1 MNIAK
6 KEKAYQITLVL
17 LPIIGVLF
25 QGLYSGFTSTIF
37 LLLLS
42 LLLIMKADKTNVMTL
57 AVIALGFALSMLF
70 AKDIKGI
77 SEISKVTILFV
88 TMFIAK
94 EKDKQNLLK
103 GLYLGCF
110 FASFL
115 GVIAYLFNITSYEL
129 IHNVNGERVIQS
141 VFGYANTM
149 AVFSG
154 IGTILSI
161 YYIKKNKNYAF
172 ANEVICGINVLCL
185 LFTGSKLGIAS
196 LVFAVIVALC
206 IKHPKIIKWIMI
218 AFLLGILSVI
228 LLFIIGKEDI
238 IIGSTLACRLIYWND
253 ALKVIISHPF
263 GIGIDNWQ
271 NIQYEV
277 QSAAYSVKYV
287 HNGFLQLGLDGGL
300 IVLFGVL
307 FLIGKGFFDII
318 IKYKNT
324 KEDLYLYLLSI
335 LTLIVVHG
343 FVDIDFA
350 YGSIWLAMGI
360 VLCFVNDGE
369 FKINKIAFAILAVCM
384 LITILSI
391 PMQRENQAEKY
402 SMQYSVAM
410 KNNDYN
416 YMYEI
421 SKEWISFAPRQQA
434 AYDAYYLSLTRLNK
448 SDEIIALHKKVSET
462 NKTMNYMCKYLS
474 EHKEIIL
481 PMGGKTNENN

>member
-6 KEKAYQITLVL
+6 KEKVYQIALVL
-17 LPIIGVLF
+17 LPIIGILF

-37 LLLLS
+37 LLLLGI
-42 LLLIMKADKTNVMTL
+42 LLIINADKASIITL
-57 AVIALGFALSMLF
+57 VVIALGFAMSMLF
-70 AKDIKGI
+70 SKDIKGI
-77 SEISKVTILFV
+77 SEISKVVILFA
-88 TMFIAK
+88 TMFTAK
-94 EKDKQNLLK
+94 EKQNLLK

-129 IHNVNGERVIQS
+129 IRNVNGAKVIQS
-141 VFGYANTM
+141 VYGYANTM
-149 AVFSG
+149 AVFAG
-154 IGTILSI
+154 IGIILSI

-172 ANEVICGINVLCL
+172 ANEVVCGINIFCL
-185 LFTGSKLGIAS
+185 IFTGSKLAIVS
-196 LVFAVIVALC
+196 LLFAALVALC
-206 IKHPKIIKWIMI
+206 IKYPKIIKSIMI
-218 AFLLGILSVI
+218 VFFVGIISII
-228 LLFIIGKEDI
+228 LLFVMGKADI

-307 FLIGKGFFDII
+307 FLIGKGFFYII

-324 KEDLYLYLLSI
+324 KEDFYLYLLSI

-360 VLCFVNDGE
+360 VLGFANDGKV
-369 FKINKIAFAILAVCM
+369 KINKIAFAILAVCM
-384 LITILSI
+384 LITISSI
-391 PMQRENQAEKY
+391 PMQRENRAEKY
-402 SMQYSVAM
+402 SKQYSVAM

-416 YMYEI
+416 NMYEI
-421 SKEWISFAPRQQA
+421 SKEWIIFAPRQQS
-434 AYDAYYLSLTRLNK
+434 AYDAHYLSLVRLDK
-448 SDEIIALHKKVSET
+448 TDEIADLRENINEINA
-462 NKTMNYMCKYLS
+462 TMNYMCKYLS

-481 PMGGKTNENN
+481 PTGGKTNENN

>member
-1 MNIAK
+1 MNITK
-6 KEKAYQITLVL
+6 KEKVYQNTLVL
-17 LPIIGVLF
+17 LPIIGILF

-37 LLLLS
+37 LLLLCI
-42 LLLIMKADKTNVMTL
+42 LLLMKVDKTSIITL
-57 AVIALGFALSMLF
+57 VVIALGFAVSMLL

-77 SEISKVTILFV
+77 SEISKITILFA
-88 TMFIAK
+88 TIFTAK
-94 EKDKQNLLK
+94 ENDKQNLLK

-115 GVIAYLFNITSYEL
+115 GVMAYLFNITSYEL
-129 IHNVNGERVIQS
+129 IRNVNGEKVIQS
-141 VFGYANTM
+141 VFGYANTI
-149 AVFSG
+149 AVFAG
-154 IGTILSI
+154 IGIILSI

-172 ANEVICGINVLCL
+172 ANEVVCGINILCL
-185 LFTGSKLGIAS
+185 IFTSSKLAIVS
-196 LVFAVIVALC
+196 VLFALLIALC
-206 IKHPKIIKWIMI
+206 IKYPKMIKWIMI
-218 AFLLGILSVI
+218 AFLAVIISVI
-228 LLFIIGKEDI
+228 LLFVIGKEDV
-238 IIGSTLACRLIYWND
+238 IIGSTLACRFIYWND

-335 LTLIVVHG
+335 LTLIVAHG
-343 FVDIDFA
+343 FVDIDFV

-360 VLCFVNDGE
+360 VLCFVNDGKV
-369 FKINKIAFAILAVCM
+369 KINKIAFVILPVCL

-391 PMQRENQAEKY
+391 PVQRENQTEKY
-402 SMQYSVAM
+402 SKQFSVSM

-416 YMYEI
+416 NMYEI
-421 SKEWISFAPRQQA
+421 SKEWVGFAPRQQS

-448 SDEIIALHKKVSET
+448 FDEIMALRKKVSET

-481 PMGGKTNENN
+481 PTGGKVDENN

>member
-6 KEKAYQITLVL
+6 KEKAYQIALIL

-42 LLLIMKADKTNVMTL
+42 LLLIMKADKTSVMTL
-57 AVIALGFALSMLF
+57 AVIALGFVLSMLF
-70 AKDIKGI
+70 TKDIKGI

-88 TMFIAK
+88 TMFTAK

-129 IHNVNGERVIQS
+129 IRNVNGTKVIQS
-141 VFGYANTM
+141 VFGYGNTL
-149 AVFSG
+149 AVFAG
-154 IGTILSI
+154 IGIILSI

-196 LVFAVIVALC
+196 LVFATIVALC
-206 IKHPKIIKWIMI
+206 IKYPKIIKWIMI
-218 AFLLGILSVI
+218 AFLAVIISVI
-228 LLFIIGKEDI
+228 LLFVIGKEDI

-253 ALKVIISHPF
+253 ALKVIISYPF

-287 HNGFLQLGLDGGL
+287 HNGFLQLGLDGGWL
-300 IVLFGVL
+300 VLFGVL

-324 KEDLYLYLLSI
+324 KEDFYLYLLSI

-360 VLCFVNDGE
+360 VLGFVNDGKV
-369 FKINKIAFAILAVCM
+369 KIKKIVFAIFPVCM
-384 LITILSI
+384 LITISSI
-391 PMQRENQAEKY
+391 PMQRENRAEEY

-416 YMYEI
+416 NMYEI
-421 SKEWISFAPRQQA
+421 SKEWIGFAPRQQA
-434 AYDAYYLSLTRLNK
+434 AYDAHYLSLVRLNK
-448 SDEIIALHKKVSET
+448 TDEIADLRESI
-462 NKTMNYMCKYLS
+462 NKINETMNYMCKYLS

-481 PMGGKTNENN
+481 PTGGKTNENN